1 LISAAMPIDMS
12 AQLSTRGKGGAPMT
26 EQDLT
31 DAPPTV
37 SSPPVKTD
45 LALPQRQTPT
55 AAAP

>member
-1 LISAAMPIDMS
+1 MPIDMS

-45 LALPQRQTPT
+45 LALPQRRTPS